1 MRDSEIIVDNFAGGG
16 GASTGIE
23 LAIGRSV
30 DIAINHDPNAVAMH
44 TTNHPDTLHY
54 CESVYSV
61 RPKVATAGRPVAL
74 AWFSPDCFPAGTLV
88 LTQSG
93 YKKIEDIRVGE
104 FVLTHK
110 RRWRQV
116 VETSNAERPTT
127 KIRGHGHPG
136 LTCSLEHPFY
146 IKARR
151 NVWNN
156 NIRQYRPEYDNAE
169 WVPASLVQKGHYW
182 ATPTSVPE
190 MTIPE
195 MTMYT
200 KGTFL
205 PVDERL
211 LWLAGRYVGDG
222 WTRLTETRA
231 ELVIICG
238 KHEVDELEERINMWP
253 RVGHRVIKGELS
265 WCRREVRTACQ
276 LTANSRALVEWLRK
290 HFGHKAEYKK
300 LPAWLYG
307 ASNALKKAF
316 IDGYM
321 SADGWHGQDAKQ
333 GDMFE
338 VNTVSKGLAFGMKQ
352 LISTLGYSGTVFV
365 NTNPTCV
372 IEGRMVNAR
381 ASYKVRWREAVCG
394 NHTQTFDDDGLLWAP
409 VRENTP
415 LNRIERVFNIGV
427 EDDESYVVEGVI
439 VHNCRHFSKA
449 KGAKPVEKAIRGLA
463 WIVLRWG
470 LDVEP
475 RVMMLENVEEFKTW
489 GPLLAAEMRPDPDRV
504 GEIFLAFVGMLTTGI
519 PANHPALAECCEFL
533 NISLDSEEATRLVN
547 GLGYTVE
554 YRELRACD
562 YGAPTIRKRF
572 FMVMRRDG
580 QPIVWPEATHGDPK
594 SAVVLAGN
602 LAPWRTAAECIDWSI
617 PAPSIFDRKKP
628 LAVNT
633 LKRIARGIQ
642 RFVIESASPFIVKCN
657 HTTTR
662 GKYDCFRGQ
671 ALDDP
676 LQTITK
682 THGYAIAVPH
692 LTKFRTGATGHPV
705 TEPVPTV
712 TAGTSRRPG
721 GNGHAL
727 GIVEAGLVPFLAGN
741 GGSEYQAKPRPLDK
755 PAHTILKE
763 SRACVVAPVIA
774 RQFGASVGHRA
785 DEPSAT
791 ITAGGGGK
799 SQLVSAFLAKHYGGN
814 YQGAGVGLDEPAHSV
829 TTVDHHA
836 LVASHLVKLRGTCRD
851 GQRTNDPMPTVTAGG
866 QHVGE
871 VKTTL
876 AVEDYDEERA
886 QQVLAFLQEYCGED
900 STGLV
905 EIAGVTYRIV
915 DIGMRMLQPHELYR
929 AQGFPEW
936 YIIDQDYRG
945 VKYAKDKQVARCGNA
960 VPPPFAEA
968 LVRANLPEL
977 CQQKEMAA

>member
-1 MRDSEIIVDNFAGGG
+1 MKDSEIIVDNFAGGG

-23 LAIGRSV
+23 MAIGRSV

-44 TTNHPDTLHY
+44 TTNHPGTLHY

-61 RPKVATAGRPVAL
+61 RPKVATAGRRVGL
-74 AWFSPDCFPAGTLV
+74 AWFSPD
-88 LTQSG
+88 
-93 YKKIEDIRVGE
+93 
-104 FVLTHK
+104 
-110 RRWRQV
+110 
-116 VETSNAERPTT
+116 
-127 KIRGHGHPG
+127 
-136 LTCSLEHPFY
+136 
-146 IKARR
+146 
-151 NVWNN
+151 
-156 NIRQYRPEYDNAE
+156 
-169 WVPASLVQKGHYW
+169 
-182 ATPTSVPE
+182 
-190 MTIPE
+190 
-195 MTMYT
+195 
-200 KGTFL
+200 
-205 PVDERL
+205 
-211 LWLAGRYVGDG
+211 
-222 WTRLTETRA
+222 
-231 ELVIICG
+231 
-238 KHEVDELEERINMWP
+238 
-253 RVGHRVIKGELS
+253 
-265 WCRREVRTACQ
+265 
-276 LTANSRALVEWLRK
+276 
-290 HFGHKAEYKK
+290 
-300 LPAWLYG
+300 
-307 ASNALKKAF
+307 
-316 IDGYM
+316 
-321 SADGWHGQDAKQ
+321 
-333 GDMFE
+333 
-338 VNTVSKGLAFGMKQ
+338 
-352 LISTLGYSGTVFV
+352 
-365 NTNPTCV
+365 
-372 IEGRMVNAR
+372 
-381 ASYKVRWREAVCG
+381 
-394 NHTQTFDDDGLLWAP
+394 
-409 VRENTP
+409 
-415 LNRIERVFNIGV
+415 
-427 EDDESYVVEGVI
+427 
-439 VHNCRHFSKA
+439 CRHFSKA

-463 WIVLRWG
+463 WIVIRWA
-470 LDVEP
+470 LDVSP

-504 GEIFLAFVGMLTTGI
+504 GETFQAFVGMLTSGVS
-519 PANHPALAECCEFL
+519 ADHPALLECCEFL
-533 NISLDSEEATRLVN
+533 ELSPDSEQAKRLVA
-547 GLGYTVE
+547 GLGYVVDF
-554 YRELRACD
+554 RELRACD

-580 QPIVWPEATHGDPK
+580 QPIVWPEATRGDPK
-594 SAVVLAGN
+594 SPAVLAGK

-617 PAPSIFDRKKP
+617 PAPSIFGRKKP
-628 LAVNT
+628 LAENT
-633 LKRIARGIQ
+633 LRRIARGIQ
-642 RFVIESASPFIVKCN
+642 RFVIGSASPFIVKCN

-671 ALDDP
+671 SLADP

-692 LTKFRTGATGHPV
+692 LTKFRTGATGQPV
-705 TEPVPTV
+705 TDPVPTV
-712 TAGTSRRPG
+712 TAGTSTRPG

-814 YQGAGVGLDEPAHSV
+814 YTGPGVGLDEPTHSV

-836 LVASHLVKLRGTCRD
+836 VVAAHLMVNNTGHPGGSMESPAHTVTTGNHHAVVASHLVKLRGTCRD
-851 GQRTNDPMPTVTAGG
+851 GQPTDEPMPTITAGG

-886 QQVLAFLQEYCGED
+886 QQVLAFLQEFCGEEC
-900 STGLV
+900 TGLV

-929 AQGFPEW
+929 AQGFPDW

-968 LVRANLPEL
+968 LVRANLPEM
-977 CQQKEMAA
+977 CQTREAA